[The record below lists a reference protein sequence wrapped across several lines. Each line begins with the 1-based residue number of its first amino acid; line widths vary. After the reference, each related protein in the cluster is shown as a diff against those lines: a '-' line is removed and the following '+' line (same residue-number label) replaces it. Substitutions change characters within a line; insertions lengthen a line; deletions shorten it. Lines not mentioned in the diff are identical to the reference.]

1 MLAQGQQ
8 RTMHLAG
15 MSTPAGPTG
24 HRMERPCSTEVIM
37 LRKATFT
44 LFVLLTTLGL
54 AACAGP
60 AARATVTP
68 QSSLPNPASV
78 YCTENGGTVEMRQ
91 DSVGGQ
97 YGVCAFPDTSE
108 CDEWAY
114 FRGDCKPGDS
124 LQPATSTPADGAS
137 VANPASAYCEKNG
150 GTVEFRQD
158 GSGGVKGM
166 CVFPDKTECDEWAY
180 YRDECKPGTPAP

>member
-1 MLAQGQQ
+1 
-8 RTMHLAG
+8 
-15 MSTPAGPTG
+15 
-24 HRMERPCSTEVIM
+24 M
-37 LRKATFT
+37 LRNPAFT
-44 LFVLLTTLGL
+44 LFVLLTALSL

-60 AARATVTP
+60 AAPPTVTP
-68 QSSLPNPASV
+68 QPSLPNPASV
-78 YCTENGGTVEMRQ
+78 YCAENGGTVEMRQ
-91 DSVGGQ
+91 DAAGGQ
-97 YGVCAFPDTSE
+97 YGACVFPDQSE

-114 FRGDCKPGDS
+114 FRGDCQPGDS
-124 LQPATSTPADGAS
+124 LQPATSTPAEGAS

-150 GTVEFRQD
+150 GTVELRQD